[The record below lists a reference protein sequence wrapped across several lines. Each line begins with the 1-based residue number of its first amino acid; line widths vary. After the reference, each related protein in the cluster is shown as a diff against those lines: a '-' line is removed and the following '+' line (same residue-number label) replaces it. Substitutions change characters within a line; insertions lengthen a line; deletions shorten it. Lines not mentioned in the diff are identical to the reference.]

1 MSNVY
6 NILCFTTNSE
16 LYEPFSIMK
25 KFTNSL
31 DNNSKQ
37 LVKDNSLNF
46 YYKINTR
53 KILTSFHQIT
63 NFNTENKYICNLTDS
78 LMILIDLEDDNTYQN
93 LTEIIN
99 IMTNFCDLE
108 KTIFTIGLYSNAQK
122 IKKDLNEENIKE
134 FLEEK
139 KLIYEYF
146 ESNVESSN
154 DLNKIIDFIIT
165 EGFKK
170 VEKKFKD
177 AENMTKSDAESN
189 STCIIF

>member
-16 LYEPFSIMK
+16 LYEPFSIMR
-25 KFTNSL
+25 KFIDSL
-31 DNNSKQ
+31 DNNSKK

-108 KTIFTIGLYSNAQK
+108 KTIFIIGLYSKAQK
-122 IKKDLNEENIKE
+122 IKEDLDEENIKE

-177 AENMTKSDAESN
+177 AENMIRNESESN
-189 STCIIF
+189 SNCIIF

>member
-25 KFTNSL
+25 KFTDSL
-31 DNNSKQ
+31 DKNSKK

-63 NFNTENKYICNLTDS
+63 NFNTETKYICNLTDS
-78 LMILIDLEDDNTYQN
+78 LMILIDLEDDNTFQN

-177 AENMTKSDAESN
+177 AENMIRNESESN
-189 STCIIF
+189 SNCIIF

>member
-16 LYEPFSIMK
+16 LYEPFSIMR
-25 KFTNSL
+25 KFIDSL
-31 DNNSKQ
+31 DNNSKK

-108 KTIFTIGLYSNAQK
+108 KTIFIIGLYSKAQK
-122 IKKDLNEENIKE
+122 IKEDLNEENIKE

>member
-16 LYEPFSIMK
+16 LYEPFSIMR
-25 KFTNSL
+25 KFIDSL
-31 DNNSKQ
+31 DNNSKK

-78 LMILIDLEDDNTYQN
+78 LMILIDLEDDNTYEN

-108 KTIFTIGLYSNAQK
+108 KTIFIIGLYSKAQK
-122 IKKDLNEENIKE
+122 IKEDLDEENIKE

-146 ESNVESSN
+146 ESNIESSN

-177 AENMTKSDAESN
+177 AENMIRNESESN
-189 STCIIF
+189 SNCIIF

>member
-16 LYEPFSIMK
+16 LYEPFSIMR
-25 KFTNSL
+25 KFIDSL
-31 DNNSKQ
+31 DNNSKK

-108 KTIFTIGLYSNAQK
+108 KTIFIIGLYSKAQK
-122 IKKDLNEENIKE
+122 IKEDLNEENIKE

-177 AENMTKSDAESN
+177 AENMIRNESESN
-189 STCIIF
+189 SNCIIF

>member
-16 LYEPFSIMK
+16 LYEPFSIMR
-25 KFTNSL
+25 KFIDSL
-31 DNNSKQ
+31 DNNSKK

-78 LMILIDLEDDNTYQN
+78 LMILIDLEDNNTYQN

-108 KTIFTIGLYSNAQK
+108 KTIFIIGLYSKAQK
-122 IKKDLNEENIKE
+122 IREDLNEENIKE

-146 ESNVESSN
+146 ESNIESSN

-177 AENMTKSDAESN
+177 AENMIRNESESN
-189 STCIIF
+189 SNCIIF

>member
-25 KFTNSL
+25 KFTDSL
-31 DNNSKQ
+31 DKNSKK

-108 KTIFTIGLYSNAQK
+108 KTIFTIGLYSKAQK
-122 IKKDLNEENIKE
+122 IKEDLNEENIKE

>member
-31 DNNSKQ
+31 DNNSKK

-78 LMILIDLEDDNTYQN
+78 LMILIDLEDNNTYQN

-177 AENMTKSDAESN
+177 AENMIRNESESN
-189 STCIIF
+189 SNCIIF

>member
-31 DNNSKQ
+31 DNNSKK

-108 KTIFTIGLYSNAQK
+108 KTIFIIGLYSKAQK
-122 IKKDLNEENIKE
+122 IKEDLNEENIKE

-177 AENMTKSDAESN
+177 AENMIRNESESN
-189 STCIIF
+189 SNCIIF

>member
-25 KFTNSL
+25 KFTDSL
-31 DNNSKQ
+31 DKNSKK

-78 LMILIDLEDDNTYQN
+78 LMILIDLEDDNTFQN

>member
-16 LYEPFSIMK
+16 LYEPFSIMR
-25 KFTNSL
+25 KFIDSL
-31 DNNSKQ
+31 DNNSKK

-78 LMILIDLEDDNTYQN
+78 LMILIDLEDDNAYQN

-108 KTIFTIGLYSNAQK
+108 KTIFIIGLYSKAQK
-122 IKKDLNEENIKE
+122 IKEDLNEENIKE

-177 AENMTKSDAESN
+177 AENMIRNESESN
-189 STCIIF
+189 SNCIIF

>member
-16 LYEPFSIMK
+16 LYEPFSIMR
-25 KFTNSL
+25 KFIDSL
-31 DNNSKQ
+31 DNNSKK

-78 LMILIDLEDDNTYQN
+78 LMILIDLEDNNTYQN

-108 KTIFTIGLYSNAQK
+108 KTIFIIGLYSKAQK
-122 IKKDLNEENIKE
+122 IKEDLNEENIKE

-146 ESNVESSN
+146 ESNIESSN

-177 AENMTKSDAESN
+177 AENMIRNESESN
-189 STCIIF
+189 SNCIIF